1 MLTSSAG
8 CGWACWTGRWRA
20 IDWWVERTRPPTGGF
35 VITGS
40 ARGILPYGPSLVSAA
55 RDLFSFVS
63 AGEGPP
69 QATAEEAPLD
79 SRVKGIEDAVLGLRG
94 GLEALREELQ
104 HRNLGGPADAQNLA
118 GPSRGP
124 ARPKAKGAIPGLD
137 AAVLASARA
146 AGIPEEQ
153 LVKMGELASRA
164 GKLGDGARA
173 KASILSESEEEDVPG
188 AGGAEESS
196 PGNVSEAICKMT
208 AILSQLARSR
218 KPGSLEDLLD
228 RGESAEAGSSG
239 SLSGGSSKA
248 AAYQKLSTLLRDD
261 PGKIASSVLKL
272 MSEDFSCH
280 RSAPGLDGVTMTAR
294 GWLEHRSRVQQYMG
308 PVRWGWQTAG
318 ALDSLLEGRV
328 EECKARLC
336 LMLCALDQS
345 SLDLAQE
352 MHLEP
357 SPPIASFAK
366 HRAPEAGEEHR
377 TKIMD
382 TRWVSLPE
390 AREPNFMKFNSGNP
404 QLPHLPGAGAS
415 PVHGGAV
422 WSTFFSVLGRAKTP
436 LSRFWHSL
444 RSASPGYSPGQPGRP
459 WPMPVPYPGLHKP
472 GGRRGDRDVP
482 RKLALNAT
490 VLVLSWL
497 YLGQP
502 GALSQPGP
510 LALGST
516 LSKEQW
522 AIVGTLER
530 NTEAWNSQPLVG
542 PADMGRSAAKVESC
556 EEILR
561 ALEVRAASVASTT
574 DRRPTGA
581 AQAEFLASESYGTLG
596 IEPCVLAQP
605 IKADRLRFLGRP
617 EFDPM
622 PFLDKGSREV
632 YQHPLRFAR
641 ELPPEEQV
649 PRTQVRCSRSEALK
663 LLHVL
668 DASGRLALRPASA
681 TRPRLYNGL
690 FAIAKD
696 LERDRMILDAR
707 GPNQVESTEQPWLR
721 SMASVEQLQW
731 LAAESG

>member
-55 RDLFSFVS
+55 HDLFSFVS

-294 GWLEHRSRVQQYMG
+294 GWLEHRSRVQQYTCAVG
-308 PVRWGWQTAG
+308 LADSRSFGLSAGGSRGGVQSPAVSHVVRI
-318 ALDSLLEGRV
+318 RP
-328 EECKARLC
+328 K
-336 LMLCALDQS
+336 
-345 SLDLAQE
+345 
-352 MHLEP
+352 
-357 SPPIASFAK
+357 
-366 HRAPEAGEEHR
+366 
-377 TKIMD
+377 
-382 TRWVSLPE
+382 
-390 AREPNFMKFNSGNP
+390 
-404 QLPHLPGAGAS
+404 LPG
-415 PVHGGAV
+415 
-422 WSTFFSVLGRAKTP
+422 
-436 LSRFWHSL
+436 
-444 RSASPGYSPGQPGRP
+444 PGSG
-459 WPMPVPYPGLHKP
+459 
-472 GGRRGDRDVP
+472 
-482 RKLALNAT
+482 
-490 VLVLSWL
+490 
-497 YLGQP
+497 
-502 GALSQPGP
+502 
-510 LALGST
+510 
-516 LSKEQW
+516 
-522 AIVGTLER
+522 
-530 NTEAWNSQPLVG
+530 
-542 PADMGRSAAKVESC
+542 
-556 EEILR
+556 
-561 ALEVRAASVASTT
+561 
-574 DRRPTGA
+574 
-581 AQAEFLASESYGTLG
+581 
-596 IEPCVLAQP
+596 
-605 IKADRLRFLGRP
+605 
-617 EFDPM
+617 
-622 PFLDKGSREV
+622 
-632 YQHPLRFAR
+632 
-641 ELPPEEQV
+641 
-649 PRTQVRCSRSEALK
+649 
-663 LLHVL
+663 
-668 DASGRLALRPASA
+668 DASGAVAPDSQLCEAQSPGGGRGAPHQDHGHPLGLAS
-681 TRPRLYNGL
+681 
-690 FAIAKD
+690 
-696 LERDRMILDAR
+696 
-707 GPNQVESTEQPWLR
+707 
-721 SMASVEQLQW
+721 
-731 LAAESG
+731 

>member
-1 MLTSSAG
+1 
-8 CGWACWTGRWRA
+8 
-20 IDWWVERTRPPTGGF
+20 
-35 VITGS
+35 
-40 ARGILPYGPSLVSAA
+40 
-55 RDLFSFVS
+55 
-63 AGEGPP
+63 
-69 QATAEEAPLD
+69 
-79 SRVKGIEDAVLGLRG
+79 
-94 GLEALREELQ
+94 
-104 HRNLGGPADAQNLA
+104 
-118 GPSRGP
+118 
-124 ARPKAKGAIPGLD
+124 
-137 AAVLASARA
+137 
-146 AGIPEEQ
+146 
-153 LVKMGELASRA
+153 
-164 GKLGDGARA
+164 
-173 KASILSESEEEDVPG
+173 
-188 AGGAEESS
+188 
-196 PGNVSEAICKMT
+196 
-208 AILSQLARSR
+208 
-218 KPGSLEDLLD
+218 
-228 RGESAEAGSSG
+228 
-239 SLSGGSSKA
+239 
-248 AAYQKLSTLLRDD
+248 
-261 PGKIASSVLKL
+261 
-272 MSEDFSCH
+272 
-280 RSAPGLDGVTMTAR
+280 
-294 GWLEHRSRVQQYMG
+294 
-308 PVRWGWQTAG
+308 
-318 ALDSLLEGRV
+318 
-328 EECKARLC
+328 
-336 LMLCALDQS
+336 
-345 SLDLAQE
+345 
-352 MHLEP
+352 
-357 SPPIASFAK
+357 
-366 HRAPEAGEEHR
+366 
-377 TKIMD
+377 
-382 TRWVSLPE
+382 
-390 AREPNFMKFNSGNP
+390 
-404 QLPHLPGAGAS
+404 
-415 PVHGGAV
+415 
-422 WSTFFSVLGRAKTP
+422 
-436 LSRFWHSL
+436 
-444 RSASPGYSPGQPGRP
+444 
-459 WPMPVPYPGLHKP
+459 MPVPYPGLHKP

-530 NTEAWNSQPLVG
+530 NTEACNSQPLVG

-581 AQAEFLASESYGTLG
+581 GQAEFLASESYGTLG

-605 IKADRLRFLGRP
+605 IQADRLRFLGRP

-668 DASGRLALRPASA
+668 DASGRLALRPVSA

-731 LAAESG
+731 LQLKADEDMTASTEDLREYYHCFEVEGDRVLRNALAMVLTPAEAEGLGCYCPSMAEHGPLRPCLQTLAMGDCCAVGFGQTAHLSVLLRSGALDLSQFVSLSGRPPRRGLVAGLLIDDLAVLEAVPKGSDVGSHEAPAVMAKIHGVPERR